1 MASRRSK
8 PRTTARPDGGFTL
21 IELVLVL
28 LLLTIIV
35 GTAIPSVKGFLGW
48 SRSRDTIAQIVAMS
62 QYARSKAAAEAKT
75 YKLGADGTT
84 CWLEVQEGETFNRV
98 ENDELAAAIEVP
110 DGAAVE
116 FVPSTNAN
124 NTAGIASS
132 SSASAYASQQSSS
145 ASSAALTARDGILF
159 YPDGRTSPGAIRY
172 TSPAGIPSI
181 LGSPSPSESFRV
193 MSAQEAQRL

>member
-1 MASRRSK
+1 MKRSQRQ
-8 PRTTARPDGGFTL
+8 PRTTTRPDGFTL

-35 GTAIPSVKGFLGW
+35 GTAIPSLKGFLGW

-62 QYARSKAAAEAKT
+62 QYARSKAATEAKT

-110 DGAAVE
+110 DGAVVE
-116 FVPSTNAN
+116 FVPSTNTN
-124 NTAGIASS
+124 NTVGISS
-132 SSASAYASQQSSS
+132 SSSAYASQQSSS
-145 ASSAALTARDGILF
+145 GASAALMARDGILF
-159 YPDGRTSPGAIRY
+159 SPDGRTSAGAIRY